1 MADVI
6 IVMGVSGVGKTTVG
20 QALASSLDAAF
31 AEGDSYHPAEN
42 VEKMRSGQPLTDDDR
57 WPWLDRLRAA
67 IEAWLGEDRKVVLAC
82 SALRASYRKQLTPV
96 AIDSPAEVGVRFVY
110 LHADRD
116 VIAQRLS
123 TRSGH
128 YMPAS
133 LLESQLTTLE
143 PPSDAIVVD
152 ATRPLEAIIDDLLT
166 QLSSETDRSLAS
178 GRQARRRA

>member
-1 MADVI
+1 MAGVI

-20 QALASSLDAAF
+20 QALASALDADF
-31 AEGDSYHPAEN
+31 AEGDNYHPKDN

-67 IEAWLGEDRKVVLAC
+67 IEAWLDEDRQVVLAC
-82 SALRASYRKQLTPV
+82 SALKSSYRERLSPV
-96 AIDSPAEVGVRFVY
+96 LGDGPAKKAVRFVY
-110 LHADRD
+110 LHADHD
-116 VIAQRLS
+116 VIEARLS
-123 TRSGH
+123 TRKGH

-152 ATRPLEAIIDDLLT
+152 ATRPLEAIIDDLVSKLT
-166 QLSSETDRSLAS
+166 PAHAQAS
-178 GRQARRRA
+178 